1 MTRKIR
7 FPKSGAATAEEPPG
21 ALQAANCPQ
30 NGRREIPAGTIFS
43 EEHRL
48 PGLAALVDGLQN
60 LRNHIGL
67 FRLDDER
74 LRIVLY
80 VIDPHARFD
89 FVRLARAHALEE
101 GRAAVHR
108 QIRDSGIQ
116 AGELFAVDAQLPP
129 RFADVRRMRDG
140 GSAKAGANGKNP
152 RFSTKTEKRQFCA
165 YYHTEGAGRQPPPR
179 PTAKPT
185 GKRRKRMSTAEILT
199 IVFAAVAAVSGIAAL
214 VIALMKRSASGGA
227 FDGRALREEQK
238 RDKEDIIHE
247 VDFVRKAISE
257 SNTQSNVSVSNM
269 LANYLGNAE
278 KQTNGLIEYM
288 GKAMQQLAQAEKEN
302 ADKTDEVVGK
312 NLEAVKTEF
321 KTGVADMRGDLGK
334 QFTEIRQELAQQV
347 DRMRGEM
354 RERLSEVRADN
365 EKQLEKMRATV
376 DEKLSETLN
385 TRIQAAFQQVSE
397 RLDSVQKG
405 FGEMRELTSSVGNLN
420 RIFSNVKTRG
430 NWGEVSL
437 QSLLEQILAPE
448 QYKTQFYVTPR
459 SREAVDFAIVMPGQ
473 AGEEVYLPIDAKF
486 PLEDYYRLLDASDDG
501 DKAAVELARKALR
514 DRVKSEA
521 RSINEKYIK
530 VPRTTNF
537 AVLYVPN
544 EGLYAEILRD
554 GSFASDLQTQYRV
567 TVCGPT
573 TISALLNSLQVGF
586 TTLRIQKK
594 SGEIIKLMQAVRT
607 DFSRFTGLIDK
618 IKKQAQT
625 VVNTVED
632 IDNRNRILTKKLDKL
647 GDDMPEGYVEGEA
660 AASLDAPPAGEEE

>member
-1 MTRKIR
+1 
-7 FPKSGAATAEEPPG
+7 
-21 ALQAANCPQ
+21 
-30 NGRREIPAGTIFS
+30 
-43 EEHRL
+43 
-48 PGLAALVDGLQN
+48 
-60 LRNHIGL
+60 
-67 FRLDDER
+67 
-74 LRIVLY
+74 
-80 VIDPHARFD
+80 
-89 FVRLARAHALEE
+89 
-101 GRAAVHR
+101 
-108 QIRDSGIQ
+108 
-116 AGELFAVDAQLPP
+116 
-129 RFADVRRMRDG
+129 
-140 GSAKAGANGKNP
+140 
-152 RFSTKTEKRQFCA
+152 
-165 YYHTEGAGRQPPPR
+165 
-179 PTAKPT
+179 
-185 GKRRKRMSTAEILT
+185 MSTAEILT
-199 IVFAAVAAVSGIAAL
+199 IVFAAVAAVSGIAAI

-554 GSFASDLQTQYRV
+554 GSFASDMQTQYRV

-660 AASLDAPPAGEEE
+660 AASLDAPSAGEEE

>member
-1 MTRKIR
+1 
-7 FPKSGAATAEEPPG
+7 
-21 ALQAANCPQ
+21 
-30 NGRREIPAGTIFS
+30 
-43 EEHRL
+43 
-48 PGLAALVDGLQN
+48 
-60 LRNHIGL
+60 
-67 FRLDDER
+67 
-74 LRIVLY
+74 
-80 VIDPHARFD
+80 
-89 FVRLARAHALEE
+89 
-101 GRAAVHR
+101 
-108 QIRDSGIQ
+108 
-116 AGELFAVDAQLPP
+116 
-129 RFADVRRMRDG
+129 
-140 GSAKAGANGKNP
+140 
-152 RFSTKTEKRQFCA
+152 
-165 YYHTEGAGRQPPPR
+165 
-179 PTAKPT
+179 
-185 GKRRKRMSTAEILT
+185 MSTAEILT
-199 IVFAAVAAVSGIAAL
+199 IVFAAVAAVSGIAAI

-257 SNTQSNVSVSNM
+257 SNTQSNTAVTNM
-269 LANYLGNAE
+269 LGAYLDSAE
-278 KQTNGLIEYM
+278 KKTNGLIEYM

-501 DKAAVELARKALR
+501 DKTAVELARKALR

-660 AASLDAPPAGEEE
+660 AASLDAPSAGEEE

>member
-1 MTRKIR
+1 
-7 FPKSGAATAEEPPG
+7 
-21 ALQAANCPQ
+21 
-30 NGRREIPAGTIFS
+30 
-43 EEHRL
+43 
-48 PGLAALVDGLQN
+48 
-60 LRNHIGL
+60 
-67 FRLDDER
+67 
-74 LRIVLY
+74 
-80 VIDPHARFD
+80 
-89 FVRLARAHALEE
+89 
-101 GRAAVHR
+101 
-108 QIRDSGIQ
+108 
-116 AGELFAVDAQLPP
+116 
-129 RFADVRRMRDG
+129 
-140 GSAKAGANGKNP
+140 
-152 RFSTKTEKRQFCA
+152 
-165 YYHTEGAGRQPPPR
+165 
-179 PTAKPT
+179 
-185 GKRRKRMSTAEILT
+185 MSTAEILT
-199 IVFAAVAAVSGIAAL
+199 IVFAAVAAVSGIAAI
-214 VIALMKRSASGGA
+214 VVALMKRSASGGA

-257 SNTQSNVSVSNM
+257 SNTQSNTAVTNM
-269 LANYLGNAE
+269 LGAYLDSAE
-278 KQTNGLIEYM
+278 KKTNGLIEYM

-354 RERLSEVRADN
+354 RERLTEVRADN

>member
-1 MTRKIR
+1 
-7 FPKSGAATAEEPPG
+7 
-21 ALQAANCPQ
+21 
-30 NGRREIPAGTIFS
+30 
-43 EEHRL
+43 
-48 PGLAALVDGLQN
+48 
-60 LRNHIGL
+60 
-67 FRLDDER
+67 
-74 LRIVLY
+74 
-80 VIDPHARFD
+80 
-89 FVRLARAHALEE
+89 
-101 GRAAVHR
+101 
-108 QIRDSGIQ
+108 
-116 AGELFAVDAQLPP
+116 
-129 RFADVRRMRDG
+129 
-140 GSAKAGANGKNP
+140 
-152 RFSTKTEKRQFCA
+152 
-165 YYHTEGAGRQPPPR
+165 
-179 PTAKPT
+179 
-185 GKRRKRMSTAEILT
+185 MSTAEILT
-199 IVFAAVAAVSGIAAL
+199 IVFAAVAAVSGIVAI

-257 SNTQSNVSVSNM
+257 SNTQSNTAVTNM
-269 LANYLGNAE
+269 LGAYLDSAE
-278 KQTNGLIEYM
+278 KKTNGLIEYM

-354 RERLSEVRADN
+354 RERLTEVRADN

-660 AASLDAPPAGEEE
+660 AASLDAPSAGEEE

>member
-1 MTRKIR
+1 
-7 FPKSGAATAEEPPG
+7 
-21 ALQAANCPQ
+21 
-30 NGRREIPAGTIFS
+30 
-43 EEHRL
+43 
-48 PGLAALVDGLQN
+48 
-60 LRNHIGL
+60 
-67 FRLDDER
+67 
-74 LRIVLY
+74 
-80 VIDPHARFD
+80 
-89 FVRLARAHALEE
+89 
-101 GRAAVHR
+101 
-108 QIRDSGIQ
+108 
-116 AGELFAVDAQLPP
+116 
-129 RFADVRRMRDG
+129 
-140 GSAKAGANGKNP
+140 
-152 RFSTKTEKRQFCA
+152 
-165 YYHTEGAGRQPPPR
+165 
-179 PTAKPT
+179 
-185 GKRRKRMSTAEILT
+185 MSTAEILT

-214 VIALMKRSASGGA
+214 VIALLKRGASGGA

-257 SNTQSNVSVSNM
+257 SNTQSNTAVTNM
-269 LANYLGNAE
+269 LGAYLDSAE
-278 KQTNGLIEYM
+278 KKTNGLIEYM

>member
-1 MTRKIR
+1 
-7 FPKSGAATAEEPPG
+7 
-21 ALQAANCPQ
+21 
-30 NGRREIPAGTIFS
+30 
-43 EEHRL
+43 
-48 PGLAALVDGLQN
+48 
-60 LRNHIGL
+60 
-67 FRLDDER
+67 
-74 LRIVLY
+74 
-80 VIDPHARFD
+80 
-89 FVRLARAHALEE
+89 
-101 GRAAVHR
+101 
-108 QIRDSGIQ
+108 
-116 AGELFAVDAQLPP
+116 
-129 RFADVRRMRDG
+129 
-140 GSAKAGANGKNP
+140 
-152 RFSTKTEKRQFCA
+152 
-165 YYHTEGAGRQPPPR
+165 
-179 PTAKPT
+179 
-185 GKRRKRMSTAEILT
+185 MSTAEILT
-199 IVFAAVAAVSGIAAL
+199 IVFAAVAAVSGIAAI

-257 SNTQSNVSVSNM
+257 SNTQSNTAVTNM
-269 LANYLGNAE
+269 LGAYLDSAE
-278 KQTNGLIEYM
+278 KKTNGLIEYM

-607 DFSRFTGLIDK
+607 DFARFTGLIDK

-647 GDDMPEGYVEGEA
+647 GDDMPEGYVEGDA

>member
-1 MTRKIR
+1 
-7 FPKSGAATAEEPPG
+7 
-21 ALQAANCPQ
+21 
-30 NGRREIPAGTIFS
+30 
-43 EEHRL
+43 
-48 PGLAALVDGLQN
+48 
-60 LRNHIGL
+60 
-67 FRLDDER
+67 
-74 LRIVLY
+74 
-80 VIDPHARFD
+80 
-89 FVRLARAHALEE
+89 
-101 GRAAVHR
+101 
-108 QIRDSGIQ
+108 
-116 AGELFAVDAQLPP
+116 
-129 RFADVRRMRDG
+129 
-140 GSAKAGANGKNP
+140 
-152 RFSTKTEKRQFCA
+152 
-165 YYHTEGAGRQPPPR
+165 
-179 PTAKPT
+179 
-185 GKRRKRMSTAEILT
+185 MSTAEILT
-199 IVFAAVAAVSGIAAL
+199 IVFAAVAAVSGIAAI
-214 VIALMKRSASGGA
+214 VIALLKRGASGGA

-501 DKAAVELARKALR
+501 DKAAVELARKALC

>member
-1 MTRKIR
+1 
-7 FPKSGAATAEEPPG
+7 
-21 ALQAANCPQ
+21 
-30 NGRREIPAGTIFS
+30 
-43 EEHRL
+43 
-48 PGLAALVDGLQN
+48 
-60 LRNHIGL
+60 
-67 FRLDDER
+67 
-74 LRIVLY
+74 
-80 VIDPHARFD
+80 
-89 FVRLARAHALEE
+89 
-101 GRAAVHR
+101 
-108 QIRDSGIQ
+108 
-116 AGELFAVDAQLPP
+116 
-129 RFADVRRMRDG
+129 
-140 GSAKAGANGKNP
+140 
-152 RFSTKTEKRQFCA
+152 
-165 YYHTEGAGRQPPPR
+165 
-179 PTAKPT
+179 
-185 GKRRKRMSTAEILT
+185 MSTAEILT
-199 IVFAAVAAVSGIAAL
+199 IVFAAVAAVSGIAAI

-278 KQTNGLIEYM
+278 KQTNGLIDYM
-288 GKAMQQLAQAEKEN
+288 GRAMQQLAQAEKEN

-607 DFSRFTGLIDK
+607 DFARFTGLIDK

-647 GDDMPEGYVEGEA
+647 GDDMPEGYVEGDA

>member
-1 MTRKIR
+1 
-7 FPKSGAATAEEPPG
+7 
-21 ALQAANCPQ
+21 
-30 NGRREIPAGTIFS
+30 
-43 EEHRL
+43 
-48 PGLAALVDGLQN
+48 
-60 LRNHIGL
+60 
-67 FRLDDER
+67 
-74 LRIVLY
+74 
-80 VIDPHARFD
+80 
-89 FVRLARAHALEE
+89 
-101 GRAAVHR
+101 
-108 QIRDSGIQ
+108 
-116 AGELFAVDAQLPP
+116 
-129 RFADVRRMRDG
+129 
-140 GSAKAGANGKNP
+140 
-152 RFSTKTEKRQFCA
+152 
-165 YYHTEGAGRQPPPR
+165 
-179 PTAKPT
+179 
-185 GKRRKRMSTAEILT
+185 MSTAEILT

-214 VIALMKRSASGGA
+214 VIALMKRRASGGA

-257 SNTQSNVSVSNM
+257 SNTQSNTAVTNM
-269 LANYLGNAE
+269 LGAYLDSAE
-278 KQTNGLIEYM
+278 KKTNGLIEYM

-660 AASLDAPPAGEEE
+660 AASLDVPPAGEEE

>member
-1 MTRKIR
+1 
-7 FPKSGAATAEEPPG
+7 
-21 ALQAANCPQ
+21 
-30 NGRREIPAGTIFS
+30 
-43 EEHRL
+43 
-48 PGLAALVDGLQN
+48 
-60 LRNHIGL
+60 
-67 FRLDDER
+67 
-74 LRIVLY
+74 
-80 VIDPHARFD
+80 
-89 FVRLARAHALEE
+89 
-101 GRAAVHR
+101 
-108 QIRDSGIQ
+108 
-116 AGELFAVDAQLPP
+116 
-129 RFADVRRMRDG
+129 
-140 GSAKAGANGKNP
+140 
-152 RFSTKTEKRQFCA
+152 
-165 YYHTEGAGRQPPPR
+165 
-179 PTAKPT
+179 
-185 GKRRKRMSTAEILT
+185 MSTAEILT
-199 IVFAAVAAVSGIAAL
+199 IVFAAVAAVSGIAAI

-354 RERLSEVRADN
+354 RERLTEVRADN

-607 DFSRFTGLIDK
+607 DFARFTGLIDK

-647 GDDMPEGYVEGEA
+647 GDDMPEGYVEGDA

>member
-1 MTRKIR
+1 
-7 FPKSGAATAEEPPG
+7 
-21 ALQAANCPQ
+21 
-30 NGRREIPAGTIFS
+30 
-43 EEHRL
+43 
-48 PGLAALVDGLQN
+48 
-60 LRNHIGL
+60 
-67 FRLDDER
+67 
-74 LRIVLY
+74 
-80 VIDPHARFD
+80 
-89 FVRLARAHALEE
+89 
-101 GRAAVHR
+101 
-108 QIRDSGIQ
+108 
-116 AGELFAVDAQLPP
+116 
-129 RFADVRRMRDG
+129 
-140 GSAKAGANGKNP
+140 
-152 RFSTKTEKRQFCA
+152 
-165 YYHTEGAGRQPPPR
+165 
-179 PTAKPT
+179 
-185 GKRRKRMSTAEILT
+185 MSTAEILT
-199 IVFAAVAAVSGIAAL
+199 IVFAAVAAVSGIAAI
-214 VIALMKRSASGGA
+214 VVALMKRSASGGA

-257 SNTQSNVSVSNM
+257 SNTQSNTAVTNM
-269 LANYLGNAE
+269 LGAYLDSAE
-278 KQTNGLIEYM
+278 KKTNGLIEYM

-354 RERLSEVRADN
+354 RERLTEVRADN

-385 TRIQAAFQQVSE
+385 TRIQAAFRQVSE

-501 DKAAVELARKALR
+501 DKTAVELARKALR

>member
-1 MTRKIR
+1 
-7 FPKSGAATAEEPPG
+7 
-21 ALQAANCPQ
+21 
-30 NGRREIPAGTIFS
+30 
-43 EEHRL
+43 
-48 PGLAALVDGLQN
+48 
-60 LRNHIGL
+60 
-67 FRLDDER
+67 
-74 LRIVLY
+74 
-80 VIDPHARFD
+80 
-89 FVRLARAHALEE
+89 
-101 GRAAVHR
+101 
-108 QIRDSGIQ
+108 
-116 AGELFAVDAQLPP
+116 
-129 RFADVRRMRDG
+129 
-140 GSAKAGANGKNP
+140 
-152 RFSTKTEKRQFCA
+152 
-165 YYHTEGAGRQPPPR
+165 
-179 PTAKPT
+179 
-185 GKRRKRMSTAEILT
+185 MSMAEILT
-199 IVFAAVAAVSGIAAL
+199 IVFAAVAAVSGIAAI

-257 SNTQSNVSVSNM
+257 SNTQSNTAVTNM
-269 LANYLGNAE
+269 LGAYLDSAE
-278 KQTNGLIEYM
+278 KKTNGLIEYM

-647 GDDMPEGYVEGEA
+647 GDDMPEGYVEGDA
-660 AASLDAPPAGEEE
+660 AASLDVPPAGEEE

>member
-1 MTRKIR
+1 
-7 FPKSGAATAEEPPG
+7 
-21 ALQAANCPQ
+21 
-30 NGRREIPAGTIFS
+30 
-43 EEHRL
+43 
-48 PGLAALVDGLQN
+48 
-60 LRNHIGL
+60 
-67 FRLDDER
+67 
-74 LRIVLY
+74 
-80 VIDPHARFD
+80 
-89 FVRLARAHALEE
+89 
-101 GRAAVHR
+101 
-108 QIRDSGIQ
+108 
-116 AGELFAVDAQLPP
+116 
-129 RFADVRRMRDG
+129 
-140 GSAKAGANGKNP
+140 
-152 RFSTKTEKRQFCA
+152 
-165 YYHTEGAGRQPPPR
+165 
-179 PTAKPT
+179 
-185 GKRRKRMSTAEILT
+185 MSTAEILT
-199 IVFAAVAAVSGIAAL
+199 IVFAAVAAVSGIAAI

-257 SNTQSNVSVSNM
+257 SNTQSNTAVTNM
-269 LANYLGNAE
+269 LGAYLDSAE
-278 KQTNGLIEYM
+278 KKTNGLIEYM

-321 KTGVADMRGDLGK
+321 KAGVADMRGDLGK

-473 AGEEVYLPIDAKF
+473 AGEEVYLPIDPKF

>member
-1 MTRKIR
+1 
-7 FPKSGAATAEEPPG
+7 
-21 ALQAANCPQ
+21 
-30 NGRREIPAGTIFS
+30 
-43 EEHRL
+43 
-48 PGLAALVDGLQN
+48 
-60 LRNHIGL
+60 
-67 FRLDDER
+67 
-74 LRIVLY
+74 
-80 VIDPHARFD
+80 
-89 FVRLARAHALEE
+89 
-101 GRAAVHR
+101 
-108 QIRDSGIQ
+108 
-116 AGELFAVDAQLPP
+116 
-129 RFADVRRMRDG
+129 
-140 GSAKAGANGKNP
+140 
-152 RFSTKTEKRQFCA
+152 
-165 YYHTEGAGRQPPPR
+165 
-179 PTAKPT
+179 
-185 GKRRKRMSTAEILT
+185 MSTAEILT

-278 KQTNGLIEYM
+278 KQTNGLIDYM
-288 GKAMQQLAQAEKEN
+288 GRAMQQLAQAEKEN

>member
-1 MTRKIR
+1 
-7 FPKSGAATAEEPPG
+7 
-21 ALQAANCPQ
+21 
-30 NGRREIPAGTIFS
+30 
-43 EEHRL
+43 
-48 PGLAALVDGLQN
+48 
-60 LRNHIGL
+60 
-67 FRLDDER
+67 
-74 LRIVLY
+74 
-80 VIDPHARFD
+80 
-89 FVRLARAHALEE
+89 
-101 GRAAVHR
+101 
-108 QIRDSGIQ
+108 
-116 AGELFAVDAQLPP
+116 
-129 RFADVRRMRDG
+129 MR
-140 GSAKAGANGKNP
+140 
-152 RFSTKTEKRQFCA
+152 
-165 YYHTEGAGRQPPPR
+165 
-179 PTAKPT
+179 
-185 GKRRKRMSTAEILT
+185 TAEILT
-199 IVFAAVAAVSGIAAL
+199 IVFAAVAAVSGIAAI

-347 DRMRGEM
+347 
-354 RERLSEVRADN
+354 A
-365 EKQLEKMRATV
+365 
-376 DEKLSETLN
+376 
-385 TRIQAAFQQVSE
+385 RIQAAFQQVSE

-660 AASLDAPPAGEEE
+660 AASLDTPPAGEEE

>member
-1 MTRKIR
+1 
-7 FPKSGAATAEEPPG
+7 
-21 ALQAANCPQ
+21 
-30 NGRREIPAGTIFS
+30 
-43 EEHRL
+43 
-48 PGLAALVDGLQN
+48 
-60 LRNHIGL
+60 
-67 FRLDDER
+67 
-74 LRIVLY
+74 
-80 VIDPHARFD
+80 
-89 FVRLARAHALEE
+89 
-101 GRAAVHR
+101 
-108 QIRDSGIQ
+108 
-116 AGELFAVDAQLPP
+116 
-129 RFADVRRMRDG
+129 
-140 GSAKAGANGKNP
+140 
-152 RFSTKTEKRQFCA
+152 
-165 YYHTEGAGRQPPPR
+165 
-179 PTAKPT
+179 
-185 GKRRKRMSTAEILT
+185 MSTAEILT
-199 IVFAAVAAVSGIAAL
+199 IVFAALAAVSGIAAL
-214 VIALMKRSASGGA
+214 VIALLKRGASGGA

-257 SNTQSNVSVSNM
+257 SNTQSNTAVTNM
-269 LANYLGNAE
+269 LGAYLDSAE
-278 KQTNGLIEYM
+278 KKTNGLIEYM

>member
-1 MTRKIR
+1 
-7 FPKSGAATAEEPPG
+7 
-21 ALQAANCPQ
+21 
-30 NGRREIPAGTIFS
+30 
-43 EEHRL
+43 
-48 PGLAALVDGLQN
+48 
-60 LRNHIGL
+60 
-67 FRLDDER
+67 
-74 LRIVLY
+74 
-80 VIDPHARFD
+80 
-89 FVRLARAHALEE
+89 
-101 GRAAVHR
+101 
-108 QIRDSGIQ
+108 
-116 AGELFAVDAQLPP
+116 
-129 RFADVRRMRDG
+129 
-140 GSAKAGANGKNP
+140 
-152 RFSTKTEKRQFCA
+152 
-165 YYHTEGAGRQPPPR
+165 
-179 PTAKPT
+179 
-185 GKRRKRMSTAEILT
+185 MSTAEILT
-199 IVFAAVAAVSGIAAL
+199 IVFAAVAAVSGIAAI

-257 SNTQSNVSVSNM
+257 SNTQSNTAVTNM
-269 LANYLGNAE
+269 LGAYLDSAE
-278 KQTNGLIEYM
+278 KKTNGLIEYM

-354 RERLSEVRADN
+354 RERLTEVRADN

-660 AASLDAPPAGEEE
+660 AASLDAPSAGEEE

>member
-1 MTRKIR
+1 
-7 FPKSGAATAEEPPG
+7 
-21 ALQAANCPQ
+21 
-30 NGRREIPAGTIFS
+30 
-43 EEHRL
+43 
-48 PGLAALVDGLQN
+48 
-60 LRNHIGL
+60 
-67 FRLDDER
+67 
-74 LRIVLY
+74 
-80 VIDPHARFD
+80 
-89 FVRLARAHALEE
+89 
-101 GRAAVHR
+101 
-108 QIRDSGIQ
+108 
-116 AGELFAVDAQLPP
+116 
-129 RFADVRRMRDG
+129 
-140 GSAKAGANGKNP
+140 
-152 RFSTKTEKRQFCA
+152 
-165 YYHTEGAGRQPPPR
+165 
-179 PTAKPT
+179 
-185 GKRRKRMSTAEILT
+185 MSTVEILT
-199 IVFAAVAAVSGIAAL
+199 IVFAAVAAVSGIAAI

-660 AASLDAPPAGEEE
+660 AASLDAPSAGEEE

>member
-1 MTRKIR
+1 
-7 FPKSGAATAEEPPG
+7 
-21 ALQAANCPQ
+21 
-30 NGRREIPAGTIFS
+30 
-43 EEHRL
+43 
-48 PGLAALVDGLQN
+48 
-60 LRNHIGL
+60 
-67 FRLDDER
+67 
-74 LRIVLY
+74 
-80 VIDPHARFD
+80 
-89 FVRLARAHALEE
+89 
-101 GRAAVHR
+101 
-108 QIRDSGIQ
+108 
-116 AGELFAVDAQLPP
+116 
-129 RFADVRRMRDG
+129 
-140 GSAKAGANGKNP
+140 
-152 RFSTKTEKRQFCA
+152 
-165 YYHTEGAGRQPPPR
+165 
-179 PTAKPT
+179 
-185 GKRRKRMSTAEILT
+185 MSTAEILT
-199 IVFAAVAAVSGIAAL
+199 IVFAAVAAVSGIAAI

-278 KQTNGLIEYM
+278 KQTNGLIDYM
-288 GKAMQQLAQAEKEN
+288 GRAMQQLAQAEKEN

-354 RERLSEVRADN
+354 RERLTEVRADN

>member
-1 MTRKIR
+1 
-7 FPKSGAATAEEPPG
+7 
-21 ALQAANCPQ
+21 
-30 NGRREIPAGTIFS
+30 
-43 EEHRL
+43 
-48 PGLAALVDGLQN
+48 
-60 LRNHIGL
+60 
-67 FRLDDER
+67 
-74 LRIVLY
+74 
-80 VIDPHARFD
+80 
-89 FVRLARAHALEE
+89 
-101 GRAAVHR
+101 
-108 QIRDSGIQ
+108 
-116 AGELFAVDAQLPP
+116 
-129 RFADVRRMRDG
+129 
-140 GSAKAGANGKNP
+140 
-152 RFSTKTEKRQFCA
+152 
-165 YYHTEGAGRQPPPR
+165 
-179 PTAKPT
+179 
-185 GKRRKRMSTAEILT
+185 MSTAEILT
-199 IVFAAVAAVSGIAAL
+199 IVFAAVAAVSGIAAI

-647 GDDMPEGYVEGEA
+647 GDDMPEGYVEGDA

>member
-1 MTRKIR
+1 
-7 FPKSGAATAEEPPG
+7 
-21 ALQAANCPQ
+21 
-30 NGRREIPAGTIFS
+30 
-43 EEHRL
+43 
-48 PGLAALVDGLQN
+48 
-60 LRNHIGL
+60 
-67 FRLDDER
+67 
-74 LRIVLY
+74 
-80 VIDPHARFD
+80 
-89 FVRLARAHALEE
+89 
-101 GRAAVHR
+101 
-108 QIRDSGIQ
+108 
-116 AGELFAVDAQLPP
+116 
-129 RFADVRRMRDG
+129 
-140 GSAKAGANGKNP
+140 
-152 RFSTKTEKRQFCA
+152 
-165 YYHTEGAGRQPPPR
+165 
-179 PTAKPT
+179 
-185 GKRRKRMSTAEILT
+185 MSTAEILT
-199 IVFAAVAAVSGIAAL
+199 IVFAAVAAVSGIAAI

-257 SNTQSNVSVSNM
+257 SNTQSNTAVTNM
-269 LANYLGNAE
+269 LGAYLDSAE
-278 KQTNGLIEYM
+278 KKTNGLIEYM

-530 VPRTTNF
+530 VSRTTNF

>member
-1 MTRKIR
+1 
-7 FPKSGAATAEEPPG
+7 
-21 ALQAANCPQ
+21 
-30 NGRREIPAGTIFS
+30 
-43 EEHRL
+43 
-48 PGLAALVDGLQN
+48 
-60 LRNHIGL
+60 
-67 FRLDDER
+67 
-74 LRIVLY
+74 
-80 VIDPHARFD
+80 
-89 FVRLARAHALEE
+89 
-101 GRAAVHR
+101 
-108 QIRDSGIQ
+108 
-116 AGELFAVDAQLPP
+116 
-129 RFADVRRMRDG
+129 
-140 GSAKAGANGKNP
+140 
-152 RFSTKTEKRQFCA
+152 
-165 YYHTEGAGRQPPPR
+165 
-179 PTAKPT
+179 
-185 GKRRKRMSTAEILT
+185 MSTAEILT
-199 IVFAAVAAVSGIAAL
+199 IVFAAVAAVSGIAAI

-288 GKAMQQLAQAEKEN
+288 GRAMQQLAQAEKEN

-660 AASLDAPPAGEEE
+660 AASLDAPPVGEEE

>member
-1 MTRKIR
+1 
-7 FPKSGAATAEEPPG
+7 
-21 ALQAANCPQ
+21 
-30 NGRREIPAGTIFS
+30 
-43 EEHRL
+43 
-48 PGLAALVDGLQN
+48 
-60 LRNHIGL
+60 
-67 FRLDDER
+67 
-74 LRIVLY
+74 
-80 VIDPHARFD
+80 
-89 FVRLARAHALEE
+89 
-101 GRAAVHR
+101 
-108 QIRDSGIQ
+108 
-116 AGELFAVDAQLPP
+116 
-129 RFADVRRMRDG
+129 
-140 GSAKAGANGKNP
+140 
-152 RFSTKTEKRQFCA
+152 
-165 YYHTEGAGRQPPPR
+165 
-179 PTAKPT
+179 
-185 GKRRKRMSTAEILT
+185 MSTAEILT
-199 IVFAAVAAVSGIAAL
+199 IVFAAVAAVSGIAAI
-214 VIALMKRSASGGA
+214 VIALMKRGASGGA

-278 KQTNGLIEYM
+278 KQTNGLIDYM
-288 GKAMQQLAQAEKEN
+288 GRAMQQLAQAEKEN

-354 RERLSEVRADN
+354 RERLTEVRADN

>member
-1 MTRKIR
+1 
-7 FPKSGAATAEEPPG
+7 
-21 ALQAANCPQ
+21 
-30 NGRREIPAGTIFS
+30 
-43 EEHRL
+43 
-48 PGLAALVDGLQN
+48 
-60 LRNHIGL
+60 
-67 FRLDDER
+67 
-74 LRIVLY
+74 
-80 VIDPHARFD
+80 
-89 FVRLARAHALEE
+89 
-101 GRAAVHR
+101 
-108 QIRDSGIQ
+108 
-116 AGELFAVDAQLPP
+116 
-129 RFADVRRMRDG
+129 
-140 GSAKAGANGKNP
+140 
-152 RFSTKTEKRQFCA
+152 
-165 YYHTEGAGRQPPPR
+165 
-179 PTAKPT
+179 
-185 GKRRKRMSTAEILT
+185 MSTAEILT
-199 IVFAAVAAVSGIAAL
+199 IVFAAVAAVSGIAAI
-214 VIALMKRSASGGA
+214 VIALMKRGASGGA

-257 SNTQSNVSVSNM
+257 SNTQSNTAVTNM
-269 LANYLGNAE
+269 LGAYLDSAE
-278 KQTNGLIEYM
+278 KKTNGLIDYM
-288 GKAMQQLAQAEKEN
+288 GRAMQQLAQAEKEN

>member
-1 MTRKIR
+1 
-7 FPKSGAATAEEPPG
+7 
-21 ALQAANCPQ
+21 
-30 NGRREIPAGTIFS
+30 
-43 EEHRL
+43 
-48 PGLAALVDGLQN
+48 
-60 LRNHIGL
+60 
-67 FRLDDER
+67 
-74 LRIVLY
+74 
-80 VIDPHARFD
+80 
-89 FVRLARAHALEE
+89 
-101 GRAAVHR
+101 
-108 QIRDSGIQ
+108 
-116 AGELFAVDAQLPP
+116 
-129 RFADVRRMRDG
+129 
-140 GSAKAGANGKNP
+140 
-152 RFSTKTEKRQFCA
+152 
-165 YYHTEGAGRQPPPR
+165 
-179 PTAKPT
+179 
-185 GKRRKRMSTAEILT
+185 MSTAEILT

-278 KQTNGLIEYM
+278 KQTNGLIDYM

-354 RERLSEVRADN
+354 RERLTEVRADN

-660 AASLDAPPAGEEE
+660 AASLDAPSAGEEE

>member
-1 MTRKIR
+1 
-7 FPKSGAATAEEPPG
+7 
-21 ALQAANCPQ
+21 
-30 NGRREIPAGTIFS
+30 
-43 EEHRL
+43 
-48 PGLAALVDGLQN
+48 
-60 LRNHIGL
+60 
-67 FRLDDER
+67 
-74 LRIVLY
+74 
-80 VIDPHARFD
+80 
-89 FVRLARAHALEE
+89 
-101 GRAAVHR
+101 
-108 QIRDSGIQ
+108 
-116 AGELFAVDAQLPP
+116 
-129 RFADVRRMRDG
+129 
-140 GSAKAGANGKNP
+140 
-152 RFSTKTEKRQFCA
+152 
-165 YYHTEGAGRQPPPR
+165 
-179 PTAKPT
+179 
-185 GKRRKRMSTAEILT
+185 MSTAEILT
-199 IVFAAVAAVSGIAAL
+199 IVFAAVAAVSGIAAI

-257 SNTQSNVSVSNM
+257 SNTQSNTAVTNM
-269 LANYLGNAE
+269 LGAYLDSAE
-278 KQTNGLIEYM
+278 KKTNGLIEYM
-288 GKAMQQLAQAEKEN
+288 CKAMQQLAQAEKEN

-354 RERLSEVRADN
+354 RERLTEVRADN

-660 AASLDAPPAGEEE
+660 AASLDAPSAGEEE

>member
-1 MTRKIR
+1 
-7 FPKSGAATAEEPPG
+7 
-21 ALQAANCPQ
+21 
-30 NGRREIPAGTIFS
+30 
-43 EEHRL
+43 
-48 PGLAALVDGLQN
+48 
-60 LRNHIGL
+60 
-67 FRLDDER
+67 
-74 LRIVLY
+74 
-80 VIDPHARFD
+80 
-89 FVRLARAHALEE
+89 
-101 GRAAVHR
+101 
-108 QIRDSGIQ
+108 
-116 AGELFAVDAQLPP
+116 
-129 RFADVRRMRDG
+129 
-140 GSAKAGANGKNP
+140 
-152 RFSTKTEKRQFCA
+152 
-165 YYHTEGAGRQPPPR
+165 
-179 PTAKPT
+179 
-185 GKRRKRMSTAEILT
+185 MSTAEILT
-199 IVFAAVAAVSGIAAL
+199 IVFAAVAAVSGIAAI

-354 RERLSEVRADN
+354 RDRLTEVRADN

>member
-1 MTRKIR
+1 
-7 FPKSGAATAEEPPG
+7 
-21 ALQAANCPQ
+21 
-30 NGRREIPAGTIFS
+30 
-43 EEHRL
+43 
-48 PGLAALVDGLQN
+48 
-60 LRNHIGL
+60 
-67 FRLDDER
+67 
-74 LRIVLY
+74 
-80 VIDPHARFD
+80 
-89 FVRLARAHALEE
+89 
-101 GRAAVHR
+101 
-108 QIRDSGIQ
+108 
-116 AGELFAVDAQLPP
+116 
-129 RFADVRRMRDG
+129 
-140 GSAKAGANGKNP
+140 
-152 RFSTKTEKRQFCA
+152 
-165 YYHTEGAGRQPPPR
+165 
-179 PTAKPT
+179 
-185 GKRRKRMSTAEILT
+185 MSTAEILT
-199 IVFAAVAAVSGIAAL
+199 IVFAAVAAVSGIVAI

-257 SNTQSNVSVSNM
+257 SNTQSNTAVTNM
-269 LANYLGNAE
+269 LGAYLDSAE
-278 KQTNGLIEYM
+278 KKTNGLIEYM

-660 AASLDAPPAGEEE
+660 AASLDAPSAGEEE

>member
-1 MTRKIR
+1 
-7 FPKSGAATAEEPPG
+7 
-21 ALQAANCPQ
+21 
-30 NGRREIPAGTIFS
+30 
-43 EEHRL
+43 
-48 PGLAALVDGLQN
+48 
-60 LRNHIGL
+60 
-67 FRLDDER
+67 
-74 LRIVLY
+74 
-80 VIDPHARFD
+80 
-89 FVRLARAHALEE
+89 
-101 GRAAVHR
+101 
-108 QIRDSGIQ
+108 
-116 AGELFAVDAQLPP
+116 
-129 RFADVRRMRDG
+129 
-140 GSAKAGANGKNP
+140 
-152 RFSTKTEKRQFCA
+152 
-165 YYHTEGAGRQPPPR
+165 
-179 PTAKPT
+179 
-185 GKRRKRMSTAEILT
+185 MSTAEILT
-199 IVFAAVAAVSGIAAL
+199 IVFAAVAAVSGIAAI

-257 SNTQSNVSVSNM
+257 SNTQSNTAVTNM
-269 LANYLGNAE
+269 LGAYLDSAE
-278 KQTNGLIEYM
+278 KKTNGLIEYM
-288 GKAMQQLAQAEKEN
+288 GRAMQQLAQAEKEN

>member
-1 MTRKIR
+1 
-7 FPKSGAATAEEPPG
+7 
-21 ALQAANCPQ
+21 
-30 NGRREIPAGTIFS
+30 
-43 EEHRL
+43 
-48 PGLAALVDGLQN
+48 
-60 LRNHIGL
+60 
-67 FRLDDER
+67 
-74 LRIVLY
+74 
-80 VIDPHARFD
+80 
-89 FVRLARAHALEE
+89 
-101 GRAAVHR
+101 
-108 QIRDSGIQ
+108 
-116 AGELFAVDAQLPP
+116 
-129 RFADVRRMRDG
+129 
-140 GSAKAGANGKNP
+140 
-152 RFSTKTEKRQFCA
+152 
-165 YYHTEGAGRQPPPR
+165 
-179 PTAKPT
+179 
-185 GKRRKRMSTAEILT
+185 MSTAEILT
-199 IVFAAVAAVSGIAAL
+199 IVFAAVAAVSGIAAI

-354 RERLSEVRADN
+354 RERLTEVRADN

-501 DKAAVELARKALR
+501 DKTAVELARKALR

>member
-1 MTRKIR
+1 
-7 FPKSGAATAEEPPG
+7 
-21 ALQAANCPQ
+21 
-30 NGRREIPAGTIFS
+30 
-43 EEHRL
+43 
-48 PGLAALVDGLQN
+48 
-60 LRNHIGL
+60 
-67 FRLDDER
+67 
-74 LRIVLY
+74 
-80 VIDPHARFD
+80 
-89 FVRLARAHALEE
+89 
-101 GRAAVHR
+101 
-108 QIRDSGIQ
+108 
-116 AGELFAVDAQLPP
+116 
-129 RFADVRRMRDG
+129 
-140 GSAKAGANGKNP
+140 
-152 RFSTKTEKRQFCA
+152 
-165 YYHTEGAGRQPPPR
+165 
-179 PTAKPT
+179 
-185 GKRRKRMSTAEILT
+185 MSTAEILT
-199 IVFAAVAAVSGIAAL
+199 IVFAAVAAVSGIAAI

-257 SNTQSNVSVSNM
+257 SNTQSNTAVTNM
-269 LANYLGNAE
+269 LGAYLDSAE
-278 KQTNGLIEYM
+278 KKTNGLIEYM

-647 GDDMPEGYVEGEA
+647 GDDMPEGYVEGDA
-660 AASLDAPPAGEEE
+660 AASLDAPSAGEEE

>member
-1 MTRKIR
+1 
-7 FPKSGAATAEEPPG
+7 
-21 ALQAANCPQ
+21 
-30 NGRREIPAGTIFS
+30 
-43 EEHRL
+43 
-48 PGLAALVDGLQN
+48 
-60 LRNHIGL
+60 
-67 FRLDDER
+67 
-74 LRIVLY
+74 
-80 VIDPHARFD
+80 
-89 FVRLARAHALEE
+89 
-101 GRAAVHR
+101 
-108 QIRDSGIQ
+108 
-116 AGELFAVDAQLPP
+116 
-129 RFADVRRMRDG
+129 
-140 GSAKAGANGKNP
+140 
-152 RFSTKTEKRQFCA
+152 
-165 YYHTEGAGRQPPPR
+165 
-179 PTAKPT
+179 
-185 GKRRKRMSTAEILT
+185 MSTAEILT
-199 IVFAAVAAVSGIAAL
+199 IVFAAVAAVSGIAAI
-214 VIALMKRSASGGA
+214 VIALMKRGASGGA

-278 KQTNGLIEYM
+278 KQTNGLIDYM
-288 GKAMQQLAQAEKEN
+288 GRAMQQLAQAEKEN

-354 RERLSEVRADN
+354 RERLTEVRADN

-448 QYKTQFYVTPR
+448 EYKTQFYVTPR

>member
-1 MTRKIR
+1 
-7 FPKSGAATAEEPPG
+7 
-21 ALQAANCPQ
+21 
-30 NGRREIPAGTIFS
+30 
-43 EEHRL
+43 
-48 PGLAALVDGLQN
+48 
-60 LRNHIGL
+60 
-67 FRLDDER
+67 
-74 LRIVLY
+74 
-80 VIDPHARFD
+80 
-89 FVRLARAHALEE
+89 
-101 GRAAVHR
+101 
-108 QIRDSGIQ
+108 
-116 AGELFAVDAQLPP
+116 
-129 RFADVRRMRDG
+129 
-140 GSAKAGANGKNP
+140 
-152 RFSTKTEKRQFCA
+152 
-165 YYHTEGAGRQPPPR
+165 
-179 PTAKPT
+179 
-185 GKRRKRMSTAEILT
+185 MSTAEILT
-199 IVFAAVAAVSGIAAL
+199 IVFAAVAAVSGIAAI

-257 SNTQSNVSVSNM
+257 SNTQSNTAVTNM
-269 LANYLGNAE
+269 LGAYLDSAE
-278 KQTNGLIEYM
+278 KKTNGLIEYM

-354 RERLSEVRADN
+354 RERLTEVRADN

-647 GDDMPEGYVEGEA
+647 GDDMPEGYIEGEA
-660 AASLDAPPAGEEE
+660 AASLDVPPAGEEE

>member
-1 MTRKIR
+1 
-7 FPKSGAATAEEPPG
+7 
-21 ALQAANCPQ
+21 
-30 NGRREIPAGTIFS
+30 
-43 EEHRL
+43 
-48 PGLAALVDGLQN
+48 
-60 LRNHIGL
+60 
-67 FRLDDER
+67 
-74 LRIVLY
+74 
-80 VIDPHARFD
+80 
-89 FVRLARAHALEE
+89 
-101 GRAAVHR
+101 
-108 QIRDSGIQ
+108 
-116 AGELFAVDAQLPP
+116 
-129 RFADVRRMRDG
+129 
-140 GSAKAGANGKNP
+140 
-152 RFSTKTEKRQFCA
+152 
-165 YYHTEGAGRQPPPR
+165 
-179 PTAKPT
+179 
-185 GKRRKRMSTAEILT
+185 MSTAEILT

-647 GDDMPEGYVEGEA
+647 GDDMPEGYVEGDA

>member
-1 MTRKIR
+1 
-7 FPKSGAATAEEPPG
+7 
-21 ALQAANCPQ
+21 
-30 NGRREIPAGTIFS
+30 
-43 EEHRL
+43 
-48 PGLAALVDGLQN
+48 
-60 LRNHIGL
+60 
-67 FRLDDER
+67 
-74 LRIVLY
+74 
-80 VIDPHARFD
+80 
-89 FVRLARAHALEE
+89 
-101 GRAAVHR
+101 
-108 QIRDSGIQ
+108 
-116 AGELFAVDAQLPP
+116 
-129 RFADVRRMRDG
+129 
-140 GSAKAGANGKNP
+140 
-152 RFSTKTEKRQFCA
+152 
-165 YYHTEGAGRQPPPR
+165 
-179 PTAKPT
+179 
-185 GKRRKRMSTAEILT
+185 MSTAEILT
-199 IVFAAVAAVSGIAAL
+199 IVFAAIAAVSGIAAI

-257 SNTQSNVSVSNM
+257 SNTQSNTAVTNM
-269 LANYLGNAE
+269 LGAYLDSAE
-278 KQTNGLIEYM
+278 KKTNGLIEYM

-354 RERLSEVRADN
+354 RERLTEVRADN